1 MPDPLHEPLLVAR
14 KLTYERDGVPVFQA
28 VDLELSPGGV
38 VELLGPNGS
47 GKTTLLRC
55 LAGLN
60 VDFRG
65 ELHCRAA
72 VAYAAH
78 RSGLNPALTATENLA
93 WYAALSTSEATSTGT
108 SKISH
113 VGPRGVADALREAL
127 SRVGVEHTAD
137 SPCGQLSAG
146 QQRRVMLARLLV
158 DPATLWLLDEP
169 LTALD
174 QGGRALVGELI
185 DGHRAAGGA
194 VVCATH
200 QRLDRGD
207 TQTLELTL
215 GEQVQ

>member
-1 MPDPLHEPLLVAR
+1 MDEPSQEPLLVAR
-14 KLTYERDGVPVFQA
+14 KLTYERDGLPVFEA
-28 VDLELSPGGV
+28 VDLDLCAGGV

-65 ELHCRAA
+65 ELQCRVG

-78 RSGLNPALTATENLA
+78 RSGLNPALTAIENLA
-93 WYAALSTSEATSTGT
+93 WYAALSALDGATGGEPD
-108 SKISH
+108 KLH
-113 VGPRGVADALREAL
+113 LAL
-127 SRVGVEHTAD
+127 SRVGVDHAAD
-137 SPCGQLSAG
+137 APCGQLSAG

-158 DPATLWLLDEP
+158 DPAVLWLLDEP

-174 QGGRALVGELI
+174 HAGRALVGELI

-200 QRLDRGD
+200 QRLGRDD
-207 TQTLELTL
+207 TVTLELTP
-215 GEQVQ
+215 GERIQ

>member
-1 MPDPLHEPLLVAR
+1 MAR
-14 KLTYERDGVPVFQA
+14 KLTYERNGLPVFEA
-28 VDLELSPGGV
+28 VDLDLCPGGV

-65 ELHCRAA
+65 ELQCRVG

-78 RSGLNPALTATENLA
+78 RSGLNPALTAIENLA
-93 WYAALSTSEATSTGT
+93 WYATLATVDGATN
-108 SKISH
+108 
-113 VGPRGVADALREAL
+113 REPDELHLAL
-127 SRVGVEHTAD
+127 SRVGVGHAVD
-137 SPCGQLSAG
+137 RPCGQLSAG

-158 DPATLWLLDEP
+158 DPAVLWLLDEP

-174 QGGRALVGELI
+174 HAGRALVGELI
-185 DGHRAAGGA
+185 DGHRTAGGA

-200 QRLDRGD
+200 QRLDRDD
-207 TQTLELTL
+207 TVTLELIPGDQT
-215 GEQVQ
+215 Q

>member
-1 MPDPLHEPLLVAR
+1 MDEPPQEPLLVAR
-14 KLTYERDGVPVFQA
+14 KLTYERGGLPVFEA
-28 VDLELSPGGV
+28 VDLDLCAAGL

-65 ELHCRAA
+65 ELQCRVG

-78 RSGLNPALTATENLA
+78 RSGLNPALTAMENLA
-93 WYAALSTSEATSTGT
+93 WYAALSALDGATDGEPDKLRLALSRIG
-108 SKISH
+108 
-113 VGPRGVADALREAL
+113 VGHTADAL
-127 SRVGVEHTAD
+127 
-137 SPCGQLSAG
+137 CGQLSAG

-158 DPATLWLLDEP
+158 DPAVLWLLDEP

-174 QGGRALVGELI
+174 HAGRALVGELI

-200 QRLDRGD
+200 QRLDRDD
-207 TQTLELTL
+207 TVTLELTP
-215 GEQVQ
+215 GERIQ

>member
-1 MPDPLHEPLLVAR
+1 VHEPPYEPLLVAR
-14 KLTYERDGVPVFQA
+14 KLTYERDGLPVFEA
-28 VDLELSPGGV
+28 VDLELCPGGV

-60 VDFRG
+60 IDFRG
-65 ELHCRAA
+65 ELQCRTA

-78 RSGLNPALTATENLA
+78 RSGLNPALTAIENLA
-93 WYAALSTSEATSTGT
+93 WYAALSASETTGA
-108 SKISH
+108 
-113 VGPRGVADALREAL
+113 GAADAGELHEAL
-127 SRVGVEHTAD
+127 TRVGVDHAAD
-137 SPCGQLSAG
+137 VPCGQLSAG

-158 DPATLWLLDEP
+158 DPAALWLLDEP

-174 QGGRALVGELI
+174 HAGRALVGELI

-200 QRLDRGD
+200 QRLDRDD
-207 TQTLELTL
+207 TQTLELTP
-215 GEQVQ
+215 GERVQ